1 MRKRKWWWLIFFWA
15 FGVLLVNAY
24 VSYKT
29 YMISKGKRPMSHYE
43 FRKQIALA
51 WIDPTTYW
59 KDRMKNNLQ
68 KKPPTTWSMETES
81 RPSWKCS
88 QSVSVASAQSIV
100 GVKKRT
106 IHINDNTL
114 CPRTGSLRHRL
125 SVHSGVHMPRL
136 SDSKTPK
143 CALHHW
149 GGRQVRA
156 FIVKC
161 GMCGVHLCVD
171 CFEKFHTCQ
180 EVDELKKS
188 FFTGPSNSGGSI
200 SEAQS
205 LVPL

>member
-1 MRKRKWWWLIFFWA
+1 
-15 FGVLLVNAY
+15 
-24 VSYKT
+24 
-29 YMISKGKRPMSHYE
+29 MSHSE

-51 WIDPTTYW
+51 WIDRTTYW
-59 KDRMKNNLQ
+59 KDRMENNLQ
-68 KKPPTTWSMETES
+68 KNLPTTWSTETES
-81 RPSWKCS
+81 RPSLKRS
-88 QSVSVASAQSIV
+88 HSVSVASAQSIV
-100 GVKKRT
+100 GVKKRA
-106 IHINDNTL
+106 IHVNDNTL
-114 CPRTGSLRHRL
+114 CPRTGSLHHRL
-125 SVHSGVHMPRL
+125 SVHSGADMPGL

-188 FFTGPSNSGGSI
+188 VSAGPNNSGGAI
-200 SEAQS
+200 SQAQS
-205 LVPL
+205 LVPLLLFNWHS

>member
-1 MRKRKWWWLIFFWA
+1 MDRPYN
-15 FGVLLVNAY
+15 LLERSNEKQSAKEATNNMVN
-24 VSYKT
+24 
-29 YMISKGKRPMSHYE
+29 G
-43 FRKQIALA
+43 
-51 WIDPTTYW
+51 
-59 KDRMKNNLQ
+59 
-68 KKPPTTWSMETES
+68 TES
-81 RPSWKCS
+81 RPSRKCS

-114 CPRTGSLRHRL
+114 CPRLGSLRHWL
-125 SVHSGVHMPRL
+125 SVHSGAHMPRL

-149 GGRQVRA
+149 GGRRVRA

-161 GMCGVHLCVD
+161 GMCGVHVCID

-188 FFTGPSNSGGSI
+188 FFTGPINSGGSI
-200 SEAQS
+200 SEARS

>member
-1 MRKRKWWWLIFFWA
+1 
-15 FGVLLVNAY
+15 
-24 VSYKT
+24 
-29 YMISKGKRPMSHYE
+29 MSHYE

-68 KKPPTTWSMETES
+68 KKPPTTWSTETSLTASPTES
-81 RPSWKCS
+81 RPSQKCS
-88 QSVSVASAQSIV
+88 QSVSVASAQSIA
-100 GVKKRT
+100 GVKKRA

-114 CPRTGSLRHRL
+114 CPMTGALRHRL
-125 SVHSGVHMPRL
+125 SVHSSAHIPQL
-136 SDSKTPK
+136 SDSKTPQ

-161 GMCGVHLCVD
+161 GTCGVHLCVD

-188 FFTGPSNSGGSI
+188 FFTGPSNSGGAV
-200 SEAQS
+200 SEARS
-205 LVPL
+205 MVPL